1 MTKIWANRLIAGDKT
16 WDEVPDFRRDDVKAE
31 LAARVEAG
39 KITAE
44 KYTEITGEAYEG

>member
-16 WDEVPDFRRDDVKAE
+16 WAEVPDFRRNGIKAE
-31 LAARVEAG
+31 LAARVKADQ
-39 KITAE
+39 ITAE